1 MKWKDAFGRAMEEL
15 KAIRALLAPVG
26 RLDDPTVGLTALH
39 GELAQTRLKIL
50 ETLQGGI
57 TGLRE
62 ENREVRRRQD
72 RMISDLNETRGELRQ
87 LLELADILRP
97 LADLQRPAEEP
108 SDAYPPPAEP
118 APPAPETD
126 PGTGPTVPTAV
137 QLPTSPDTDSQGG
150 TMEDND
156 RQAQPEPER
165 RGQDDALKQKIEA
178 AYQGNSTP
186 TAQPSAVAPPAT
198 ADGQDPRVTHG
209 VLLLKA
215 AGVASVDLV
224 AHRDTWEWLT
234 ALAVDHD
241 HFRTPPSVEDVKE
254 GRVQTVLSGRSLI
267 GLLIKLWDTR
277 SAATP
282 LEADWALATTA
293 YNRIAADLTAVDG
306 EGQTIRIVL
315 DDGLPH
321 APGDD

>member
-1 MKWKDAFGRAMEEL
+1 MKWKDAFGSAMEEL
-15 KAIRALLAPVG
+15 KAIRGLLAPVG
-26 RLDDPTVGLTALH
+26 RLDDPTVGLTALR
-39 GELAQTRLKIL
+39 GELTQTRLKIL
-50 ETLQGGI
+50 ETVQGGV

-62 ENREVRRRQD
+62 ENRELRRRQD

-87 LLELADILRP
+87 LLELADTLRP
-97 LADLQRPAEEP
+97 VAELQRSAETP
-108 SDAYPPPAEP
+108 GDCTGPYPP
-118 APPAPETD
+118 
-126 PGTGPTVPTAV
+126 TGPVPDPDPTTGPIAPRV
-137 QLPTSPDTDSQGG
+137 AQRLTSPDIGSQGG
-150 TMEDND
+150 TMEYSE

-165 RGQDDALKQKIEA
+165 RGQDDMLKQKIEA

-186 TAQPSAVAPPAT
+186 TAQPSAPAPPAT
-198 ADGQDPRVTHG
+198 DEGQDPRVAHG

-241 HFRTPPSVEDVKE
+241 HFRTPPSVEDVKQ

-277 SAATP
+277 SSATP
-282 LEADWALATTA
+282 LEADWALAATA
-293 YNRIAADLTAVDG
+293 YSRIAADLTSVDG

-321 APGDD
+321 ADD